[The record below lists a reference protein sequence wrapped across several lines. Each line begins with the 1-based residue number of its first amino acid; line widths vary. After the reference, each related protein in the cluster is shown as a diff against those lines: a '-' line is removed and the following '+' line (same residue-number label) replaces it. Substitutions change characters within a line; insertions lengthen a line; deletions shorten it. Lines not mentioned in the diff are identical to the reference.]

1 MNDKVILIT
10 GATSGIGKTA
20 ALRMAEKGPTLV
32 LLGRDPKRGKE
43 AVEEIIQKTGNRNL
57 DLLLADLSSQAEIR
71 RVAAEFLTKYPR
83 LDVLVNNAGLA
94 VGTRTITVDGIEM
107 TFAVNHLAYFLLTHL
122 LLDRLKSSARSRIIN
137 VSSEAHRRVNLDF
150 DNLQGEKKF
159 SGFSAYSITKFC
171 NILFTYELSRKLQ
184 GTGVKVNA
192 MHPGYLSTGI
202 FRAAPGFL
210 KFLVKLTAGKPERG
224 GEAIDYLAFSP
235 ELSHI
240 TGKYFNGKKE
250 TPSSPGTQDHAAGER
265 LWKMSADL
273 TGIGSS

>member
-1 MNDKVILIT
+1 MSEKVILIT

-20 ALRMAEKGPTLV
+20 ALQIAEKGPTLV
-32 LLGRDPKRGKE
+32 LLGRDEQRGKE
-43 AVEEIIQKTGNRNL
+43 TVAEIVQKTGNRNI
-57 DLLLADLSSQAEIR
+57 DLLLADLSSQEEIR
-71 RVAAEFLTKYPR
+71 RVAAEFLSKYSR

-94 VGTRTITVDGIEM
+94 VGKRTLTVDGIEM

-122 LLDRLKSSARSRIIN
+122 LLDRLKSSSPSRIIN

-171 NILFTYELSRKLQ
+171 NILFTYELARKLQ
-184 GTGVKVNA
+184 GTGVTVNA

-210 KFLVKLTAGKPERG
+210 KFLVKLTAGRPERG
-224 GEAIDYLAFSP
+224 GEAIDYLVFSP
-235 ELSHI
+235 DLSKV
-240 TGKYFNGKKE
+240 TGKYFNGMKE
-250 TPSSPGTQDHAAGER
+250 TASTTSSQDRAAAEK
-265 LWKMSADL
+265 LWKISADL